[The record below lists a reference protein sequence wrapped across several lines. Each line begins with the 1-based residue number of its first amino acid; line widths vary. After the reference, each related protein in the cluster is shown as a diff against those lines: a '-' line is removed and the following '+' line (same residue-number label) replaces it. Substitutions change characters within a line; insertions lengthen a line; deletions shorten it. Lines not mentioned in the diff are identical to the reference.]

1 MSNKFEPKS
10 KSYFRYFIETT
21 ERRFNITRLYQ
32 KLIDNQR
39 DSWISKSNIDSIETT
54 RKNQLIRL
62 CRGLI
67 KDDIYKPKLSIR
79 FKILNFITNL
89 NWNNDRSYLQ
99 KEINHRLTQL
109 SKISYLGTSEL
120 RELLSFGIRVY
131 NERDGDVV
139 SSVPFNILDRCV
151 NLQEFYSDTHE
162 IDFKFAENLNNLVV
176 VDVRKNTNTLIH
188 GFESYASQNERLI
201 SNIDSL
207 KSCLFLNLQSSYLE
221 DFKKIPENIL
231 FLNLSNSNFQK
242 IDSITHLKNLEF
254 LDIHSTM
261 LTDAKGIS
269 KLKSLQVLNL
279 SQETYINKHQKKTS
293 IDISFFKE
301 LTELKNLS
309 LLILGEKDFKL
320 ISKSKSIHNLLNE
333 KILVIKESN
342 SNNPS
347 SNELVDILNVS
358 ERNKDKKQ
366 KRKVNFSK
374 LKALYTYSFLL
385 K

>member
-32 KLIDNQR
+32 KLIDSQR
-39 DSWISKSNIDSIETT
+39 DSWISESNIDSIETS
-54 RKNQLIRL
+54 RKNQLNRL
-62 CRGLI
+62 CRDLI

-131 NERDGDVV
+131 YERDGDVV

-151 NLQEFYSDTHE
+151 NLQEFYSDIHE

-176 VDVRKNTNTLIH
+176 VDVQRNYSTLIH
-188 GFESYASQNERLI
+188 GFDSYASQNERLI

-207 KSCLFLNLQSSYLE
+207 KSCLFLNLQGSYLE

-279 SQETYINKHQKKTS
+279 SQETYSNKRQKKTS
-293 IDISFFKE
+293 IDSSFFKE

-320 ISKSKSIHNLLNE
+320 ISKSKSIHNLLKE

-342 SNNPS
+342 SNYPR

-374 LKALYTYSFLL
+374 LKALYTYSWKL